1 MKQIPEAFEDDSPRK
16 KTQDQM
22 NSSAINVHEPEN
34 NNNENAK
41 QLQNE
46 EEFYFNKVVSKQ
58 EINLP
63 EDKTQDMG

>member
-1 MKQIPEAFEDDSPRK
+1 
-16 KTQDQM
+16 M

-46 EEFYFNKVVSKQ
+46 EEFYFNKVVSK
-58 EINLP
+58 
-63 EDKTQDMG
+63 